1 MSYTGFSTPSI
12 AIINQIQTLLKERYK
27 EGFPV
32 IKEIIQNANDGG
44 ASTLHI
50 ALVQNLKLQD
60 RYVSHPLLKRPALV
74 FVNNGDFSDRD
85 ERAILWFGADLNASD
100 TSKVGKFGLGQKSIF
115 HFCEAF
121 FYIAKS
127 SKEKEYQAFVNPW
140 AKQVDPMNPVWQD
153 IQRPDWEGISST
165 DRQHLK
171 DYLQEQELI
180 QADQQFFVLW
190 IPLRQESD
198 RDRCILSNT
207 YPNIESIRYH
217 LSERLDVKVATLLPM
232 LRSLNTVN
240 YWIASSSGR
249 LEKQFSVAQH
259 HDSESS
265 DRDSLEPNV
274 ERCFAGGVNRSNDQ
288 NDDQNFA
295 QYLGKEIK
303 LENDLVRTIH
313 GSPNWPQRLTE
324 DDKGN
329 PKNTPDKP
337 DSHCSVIVSR
347 TQKSGERLGKLSL
360 QWAVFLPVADD
371 EQDIAECEQIDIN
384 SEWDYTFLL
393 HGYFFLDSGRR
404 YIEFLKEIRDG
415 REEAN
420 RSNNASLIIAKQW
433 NEFLVAKGTLP
444 LVLRALWDFIEQS
457 AISEDENEI
466 SLICSVVEQSSLY
479 ESQIF
484 KSGLCLNS
492 AIVYRIHPSGNH
504 WHLIDLREHS
514 SNPIRFLSSLPSEQI
529 WDVLPRL
536 RSYAEDYIL
545 IAPNKSNLF
554 DSRLWGHWRSHE
566 ISKLIDSQ
574 LDLNSMPDLDKQ
586 EIFEFIIS
594 ILKSVSDKEQLIS
607 LINRDAKFIK
617 VRLAERN
624 TSPNYCYLSIKDLVN
639 AQQEKRIFTDT
650 IDNSQDWATALA
662 EALND
667 TQIFLVEPNIA
678 RILYGETIRECDRNS
693 CLDLL
698 RLKPNL
704 SSLGDR
710 QNLLGRLI

>member
-44 ASTLHI
+44 ARTLHV
-50 ALVQNLKLQD
+50 ALVQNLKSQSLNPHI
-60 RYVSHPLLKRPALV
+60 SHPLLKRPALV
-74 FVNNGDFSDRD
+74 FINDGDFSDKD

-165 DRQHLK
+165 DRQYLT
-171 DYLQEQELI
+171 DYLQVQRLI
-180 QADQQFFVLW
+180 QEDQQFFVLW

-198 RDRCILSNT
+198 RDRCILPNT
-207 YPNIESIRYH
+207 YPDIASISHH

-240 YWIASSSGR
+240 YWIESDSGR
-249 LEKQFSVAQH
+249 LEQQFSVFQC

-265 DRDSLEPNV
+265 DRDSLEPNIV
-274 ERCFAGGVNRSNDQ
+274 RSFNGGVNRS
-288 NDDQNFA
+288 DDQDFV

-303 LENDLVRTIH
+303 LENNLVKTIH
-313 GSPNWPQRLTE
+313 DSPNWPQRLTE

-337 DSHCSVIVSR
+337 DSHCSAIISR
-347 TQKSGERLGKLSL
+347 TRKSPNRIGKLL
-360 QWAVFLPVADD
+360 IQWAVFLPVADD
-371 EQDIAECEQIDIN
+371 EKDIAEFEQIDIH

-415 REEAN
+415 IEEVE
-420 RSNNASLIIAKQW
+420 SPIARQW
-433 NEFLVAKGTLP
+433 NEFLVTKGTLP
-444 LVLRALWDFIEQS
+444 LALSALWNFIENS
-457 AISEDENEI
+457 AIPEEEI
-466 SLICSVVEQSSLY
+466 SLICSAIAKSSVY
-479 ESQIF
+479 KSQIF
-484 KSGLCLNS
+484 KSGLCLNT
-492 AIVYRIHPSGNH
+492 AIVYRIHTSGNH
-504 WHLIDLREHS
+504 WHLVDHRS
-514 SNPIRFLSSLPSEQI
+514 KPMRSLPTIPSEQI
-529 WDVLPRL
+529 WQTLPQL
-536 RSYAEDYIL
+536 SKYAEDYIL
-545 IAPNKSNLF
+545 IDPKKSNLF
-554 DSRLWGHWRSHE
+554 DSHLWGYWRSHE
-566 ISKLIDSQ
+566 ISKLIDYQ
-574 LDLNSMPDLDKQ
+574 LGLNSIPDLDKQ
-586 EIFEFIIS
+586 EVFDFIVS
-594 ILKSVSDKEQLIS
+594 ILESVADKEQLIS
-607 LINRDAKFIK
+607 SMNKDVEFIQAKLVK
-617 VRLAERN
+617 RS
-624 TSPNYCYLSIKDLVN
+624 TSTNYCYLSIRDLEN
-639 AQQEKRIFTDT
+639 AQQEKRIFIDT
-650 IDNSQDWATALA
+650 IYCSQGWATALA

-667 TQIFLVEPNIA
+667 TQIFLVEQRIA
-678 RILYGETIRECDRNS
+678 RILFGEMIRECNRSS
-693 CLDLL
+693 CIDLL
-698 RLKPNL
+698 RLKPKL
-704 SSLGDR
+704 SSLSDR
-710 QNLLGRLI
+710 QNLLRRLI

>member
-50 ALVQNLKLQD
+50 ALVQNLKSQSLN
-60 RYVSHPLLKRPALV
+60 REISHPLLKRPALV
-74 FVNNGDFSDRD
+74 FINNGDFSDKD

-121 FYIAKS
+121 FYLAKS

-165 DRQHLK
+165 DRQYLK
-171 DYLQEQELI
+171 DYLQAQGLI

-198 RDRCILSNT
+198 RDRWILSNT
-207 YPNIESIRYH
+207 YPNINSISHH

-240 YWIASSSGR
+240 YWIASDSGR
-249 LEKQFSVAQH
+249 LEKQFSVSQR

-265 DRDSLEPNV
+265 DRDSLEPNIV
-274 ERCFAGGVNRSNDQ
+274 RSFNGGVNRS
-288 NDDQNFA
+288 DDQDFV

-303 LENDLVRTIH
+303 LENNLVKTIH
-313 GSPNWPQRLTE
+313 DSPNWPQRLTE

-337 DSHCSVIVSR
+337 DSHCSAIISR
-347 TQKSGERLGKLSL
+347 TKSYAQTGKLL
-360 QWAVFLPVADD
+360 IQWAVFLPVADD
-371 EQDIAECEQIDIN
+371 EKDIAESEQIDID
-384 SEWDYTFLL
+384 SQWDYTFLL

-404 YIEFLKEIRDG
+404 YIEFLNKIRDG
-415 REEAN
+415 IEEGN
-420 RSNNASLIIAKQW
+420 ENNNKSSQIARQW

-444 LVLRALWDFIEQS
+444 LALSALWNFIENL
-457 AISEDENEI
+457 AIPEAEI
-466 SLICSVVEQSSLY
+466 SLICSAIAQSSLY
-479 ESQIF
+479 KSQIF

-492 AIVYRIHPSGNH
+492 AIVHRIHPSGNS
-504 WHLIDLREHS
+504 WHLVDHRS
-514 SNPIRFLSSLPSEQI
+514 KPMRSLPTIPSEQI
-529 WDVLPRL
+529 WQTLPQL
-536 RSYAEDYIL
+536 SKYAEDYFL
-545 IAPNKSNLF
+545 IDPKKSNLF
-554 DSRLWGHWRSHE
+554 DSHLWGHWRSQE
-566 ISKLIDSQ
+566 ISQLIDCQ
-574 LDLNSMPDLDKQ
+574 LDLNSMSDLDKQ
-586 EIFEFIIS
+586 EVFNFIVS
-594 ILKSVSDKEQLIS
+594 ILESVSDKKQLIS
-607 LINRDAKFIK
+607 LINRDAKFVK
-617 VRLAERN
+617 VRLVERN
-624 TSPNYCYLSIKDLVN
+624 TSPNYCYLSIKDLESV
-639 AQQEKRIFTDT
+639 QQEKRIFTNT
-650 IDNSQDWATALA
+650 IYNSQDWATALA
-662 EALND
+662 EAVKD
-667 TQIFLVEPNIA
+667 TQIFLVEQRIA
-678 RILYGETIRECDRNS
+678 LILFEETIRECNRSS
-693 CLDLL
+693 CLDFL
-698 RLKPNL
+698 RLKPKL

>member
-50 ALVQNLKLQD
+50 ALVQNLKSKSLNPD
-60 RYVSHPLLKRPALV
+60 ISHPLLKRPALV
-74 FVNNGDFSDRD
+74 FINNGDFSDKD

-121 FYIAKS
+121 FYLAKS

-165 DRQHLK
+165 DRQYLT
-171 DYLQEQELI
+171 DYLQAQGLI

-198 RDRCILSNT
+198 RDRWILSNT
-207 YPNIESIRYH
+207 YPNIDSISHH

-240 YWIASSSGR
+240 YWIASDSGR
-249 LEKQFSVAQH
+249 LEKQFSVSQR

-265 DRDSLEPNV
+265 DRDSLEPNIV
-274 ERCFAGGVNRSNDQ
+274 RSFDGGVNRSDNQD
-288 NDDQNFA
+288 FV

-303 LENDLVRTIH
+303 LENNLVKTIYD
-313 GSPNWPQRLTE
+313 SPNWPQRLTE

-337 DSHCSVIVSR
+337 DSHCSAIISR
-347 TQKSGERLGKLSL
+347 TKSSAQTGKLL
-360 QWAVFLPVADD
+360 IQWAVFLPVADD
-371 EQDIAECEQIDIN
+371 ERDIAEFEQIDID
-384 SEWDYTFLL
+384 SKWDYTFLL

-404 YIEFLKEIRDG
+404 YIEFLKGVRDG
-415 REEAN
+415 IEEVE
-420 RSNNASLIIAKQW
+420 SPIARQW

-444 LVLRALWDFIEQS
+444 LALSALWNFIENLQ
-457 AISEDENEI
+457 IPEEEI
-466 SLICSVVEQSSLY
+466 SLICSAIAQSSLY
-479 ESQIF
+479 KSQIF

-492 AIVYRIHPSGNH
+492 AIVYRIHRSGNR
-504 WHLIDLREHS
+504 WHLVDHRS
-514 SNPIRFLSSLPSEQI
+514 KPMRSLPTIPSKQI
-529 WDVLPRL
+529 WQTLPQL
-536 RSYAEDYIL
+536 SKYAEDYFL
-545 IAPNKSNLF
+545 IDPKKSNLF
-554 DSRLWGHWRSHE
+554 DSHLWGHWRSQE
-566 ISKLIDSQ
+566 ISQLIDCQ
-574 LDLNSMPDLDKQ
+574 LDLNSMSDLDKQ
-586 EIFEFIIS
+586 EVFNFIVS
-594 ILKSVSDKEQLIS
+594 VLESVSDKKQLI
-607 LINRDAKFIK
+607 LAINKDAQDAQFIK
-617 VRLAERN
+617 AKVIQQN
-624 TSPNYCYLSIKDLVN
+624 TSTNYRYLSIRELEN
-639 AQQEKRIFTDT
+639 AQQEKRIFIDT
-650 IDNSQDWATALA
+650 TYYSQDWATALA
-662 EALND
+662 EALSD
-667 TQIFLVEPNIA
+667 TQIFLVEQRIA
-678 RILYGETIRECDRNS
+678 LILFEETIRECNRSS
-693 CLDLL
+693 CLDFL
-698 RLKPNL
+698 RLKPKL

-710 QNLLGRLI
+710 QNLLRKLI